1 MPSGFQQDLNQLQPT
16 FYRVTID
23 TSGYPTTGNTGG
35 GVTPNSV
42 DSFAKADFPTTTA
55 LSQNRSRG
63 NMRFESV
70 VRRLSGLTD
79 CQVIDV
85 TITEANASAQAT
97 AVAFT
102 VKFERDDFIQTDGTA
117 VDGSTAITTKV
128 LKIRDEI
135 ARGILDQITM
145 SMRVYTPE
153 DDADR
158 QERLTVEAPV
168 AAAAAWADVGVSLI
182 DETTLLD

>member
-16 FYRVTID
+16 FYRVVINT
-23 TSGYPTTGNTGG
+23 TGYPTTGTAGG

-42 DSFAKADFPTTTA
+42 DSFAKANFPTTTA

-63 NMRFESV
+63 NMRFESI

-79 CQVIDV
+79 CQVMDV
-85 TITEANASAQAT
+85 SITEANADAQAT
-97 AVAFT
+97 QTSFT
-102 VKFERDDFIQTDGTA
+102 VKFERDDFIQTGGTA
-117 VDGSTAITTKV
+117 VDGVTAITTKV
-128 LKIRDEI
+128 LKIRDEV
-135 ARGILDQITM
+135 ARGILDPVTM
-145 SMRVYTPE
+145 SARVYTPE

-158 QERLTVEAPV
+158 QERLSITAPDTAGNV
-168 AAAAAWADVGVSLI
+168 WADVTVTLI